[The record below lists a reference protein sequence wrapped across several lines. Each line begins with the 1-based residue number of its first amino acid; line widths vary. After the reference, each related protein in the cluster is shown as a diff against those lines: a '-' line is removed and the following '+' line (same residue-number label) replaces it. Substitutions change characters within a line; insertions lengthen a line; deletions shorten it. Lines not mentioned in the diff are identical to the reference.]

1 MKTFKTMIALLSC
14 SVLLCSCNSV
24 DNTTTTLDDDLTTI
38 GDTSSSNDTSSTTSN
53 KVETSSNSSTVD
65 ISSTSTD
72 DTTSVDTSS
81 TSIDSTTSKTTGDTT
96 SLDTTSDTQTSETTE
111 YVPVTYDELII
122 PITPTSEYITK
133 DMCKEIAEY
142 FNSMINIDVDTFNS
156 KQLSAYNS
164 FMEEY
169 LTQNE
174 SSLSEM
180 LATYCDNFLKS
191 SGDEEAGYT
200 DFTIDSIRLDYPN
213 DMESIL
219 NTMDY
224 INQLDDVT
232 DQYENYTLSDELTA
246 YYQLTYSM
254 DYTLTGDGLE
264 NFDGIR
270 NGSIL
275 VLDIDGKI
283 SVIML
288 Y

>member
-14 SVLLCSCNSV
+14 SILLCSCSSI
-24 DNTTTTLDDDLTTI
+24 DNPSTTQDDDLTTI
-38 GDTSSSNDTSSTTSN
+38 GDTSSNNDTSLTTSD
-53 KVETSSNSSTVD
+53 KVETSSSSSTMD
-65 ISSTSTD
+65 TSSTSTD
-72 DTTSVDTSS
+72 STTSVDTSS
-81 TSIDSTTSKTTGDTT
+81 TTDDTT

-111 YVPVTYDELII
+111 YVPVTYDELVI

-164 FMEEY
+164 FMDEY

-232 DQYENYTLSDELTA
+232 DQYENYTLSKELTA

-254 DYTLTGDGLE
+254 NYTLTGDGLE

-275 VLDIDGKI
+275 VLDIDGEI
-283 SVIML
+283 SLIML

>member
-14 SVLLCSCNSV
+14 SILLCSCSSI
-24 DNTTTTLDDDLTTI
+24 DNPSTTQDDDLTTI
-38 GDTSSSNDTSSTTSN
+38 GNTSSNNDTSLTTSD
-53 KVETSSNSSTVD
+53 KVETSSSSSTMD
-65 ISSTSTD
+65 TSSTSTD
-72 DTTSVDTSS
+72 STTSVDTSS
-81 TSIDSTTSKTTGDTT
+81 TTDDTT

-111 YVPVTYDELII
+111 YVPVTYDELVI

-164 FMEEY
+164 FMDEY

-232 DQYENYTLSDELTA
+232 DQYENYTLSKELTA

-254 DYTLTGDGLE
+254 NYTLTGDGLE

-275 VLDIDGKI
+275 VLDIDGEI
-283 SVIML
+283 SLIML

>member
-14 SVLLCSCNSV
+14 SILLCSCSSI
-24 DNTTTTLDDDLTTI
+24 DNPSTTQDDDLTTI
-38 GDTSSSNDTSSTTSN
+38 GDTSSNKDTSLTTSD
-53 KVETSSNSSTVD
+53 KVETSSSSSTMD
-65 ISSTSTD
+65 TSSTSTD
-72 DTTSVDTSS
+72 STTSVDTSS
-81 TSIDSTTSKTTGDTT
+81 TTDDTT

-111 YVPVTYDELII
+111 YVPVTYDELVI

-164 FMEEY
+164 FMDEY

-232 DQYENYTLSDELTA
+232 DQYENYTLSKELTA

-254 DYTLTGDGLE
+254 NYTLTGDGLE

-275 VLDIDGKI
+275 VLDIDGEI
-283 SVIML
+283 SLIML

>member
-14 SVLLCSCNSV
+14 SILLCSCSSI
-24 DNTTTTLDDDLTTI
+24 DNPSTTQDDDLTTI
-38 GDTSSSNDTSSTTSN
+38 GDTSSNNDTSLTTSD
-53 KVETSSNSSTVD
+53 KVETSSSSSTMD
-65 ISSTSTD
+65 TSSTSTD
-72 DTTSVDTSS
+72 STTSVDTSS
-81 TSIDSTTSKTTGDTT
+81 TTDDTT

-111 YVPVTYDELII
+111 YIPVTYDELVI

-164 FMEEY
+164 FMDEY

-232 DQYENYTLSDELTA
+232 DQYENYTLSKELTA

-254 DYTLTGDGLE
+254 NYTLTGDGLE

-275 VLDIDGKI
+275 VLDIDGEI
-283 SVIML
+283 SLIML

>member
-14 SVLLCSCNSV
+14 SILLCSCSSI
-24 DNTTTTLDDDLTTI
+24 DNPSTTQDDDLTTI
-38 GDTSSSNDTSSTTSN
+38 GDTSSNNDTSSTTSD
-53 KVETSSNSSTVD
+53 KVETSSSSSTMD
-65 ISSTSTD
+65 TSSTSTD
-72 DTTSVDTSS
+72 STTSVDTSS
-81 TSIDSTTSKTTGDTT
+81 TTDDTT

-111 YVPVTYDELII
+111 YVPVTYDELVI

-164 FMEEY
+164 FMDEY

-232 DQYENYTLSDELTA
+232 DQYENYTLSKELTA

-254 DYTLTGDGLE
+254 NYTLTGDGLE

-275 VLDIDGKI
+275 VLDVDGEI
-283 SVIML
+283 SLIML

>member
-14 SVLLCSCNSV
+14 SILLCSCSSI
-24 DNTTTTLDDDLTTI
+24 DNPSTTQDDDLTTI
-38 GDTSSSNDTSSTTSN
+38 GDTSSNKDTSLTTSD
-53 KVETSSNSSTVD
+53 KVETSSSSSTMD
-65 ISSTSTD
+65 TSSTSTD
-72 DTTSVDTSS
+72 STTSVDTSS
-81 TSIDSTTSKTTGDTT
+81 TTDDTT

-111 YVPVTYDELII
+111 YIPVTYDELVI

-164 FMEEY
+164 FMDEY

-232 DQYENYTLSDELTA
+232 DQYENYTLSKELTA

-254 DYTLTGDGLE
+254 NYTLTGDGLE

-275 VLDIDGKI
+275 VLDIDGEI
-283 SVIML
+283 SLIML

>member
-14 SVLLCSCNSV
+14 SILLCSCSSI
-24 DNTTTTLDDDLTTI
+24 DNPSTTQDDDLTTI
-38 GDTSSSNDTSSTTSN
+38 GDTSSNNDTSLTTSD
-53 KVETSSNSSTVD
+53 KVETSSSSSIMDT
-65 ISSTSTD
+65 SSTSTD
-72 DTTSVDTSS
+72 STTSVNTSS
-81 TSIDSTTSKTTGDTT
+81 TTDDTT

-111 YVPVTYDELII
+111 YVPVTYDELVI

-164 FMEEY
+164 FMDEY

-232 DQYENYTLSDELTA
+232 DQYENYTLSKELTA

-254 DYTLTGDGLE
+254 NYTLTGDGLE

-275 VLDIDGKI
+275 VLDIDGEI
-283 SVIML
+283 SLIML

>member
-14 SVLLCSCNSV
+14 SILLCSCSSI
-24 DNTTTTLDDDLTTI
+24 DNPSTTQDDDLTTI
-38 GDTSSSNDTSSTTSN
+38 GDTSSNKDTSLTTSD
-53 KVETSSNSSTVD
+53 KVETSSSSSTMD
-65 ISSTSTD
+65 TSSTSTD
-72 DTTSVDTSS
+72 STTSVDTSS
-81 TSIDSTTSKTTGDTT
+81 TTDDTT

-111 YVPVTYDELII
+111 YVPVTYDELVI

-164 FMEEY
+164 FMDEY

-180 LATYCDNFLKS
+180 LTTYCDNFLKS

-232 DQYENYTLSDELTA
+232 DQYENYTLSKELTA

-254 DYTLTGDGLE
+254 NYTLTGDGLE

-275 VLDIDGKI
+275 VLDIDGEI
-283 SVIML
+283 SLIML

>member
-14 SVLLCSCNSV
+14 SILLCSCSSI
-24 DNTTTTLDDDLTTI
+24 DNPSTTQDDDLTTI
-38 GDTSSSNDTSSTTSN
+38 GDTSSNNDTSLTTSD
-53 KVETSSNSSTVD
+53 KVETSSSSSTMD
-65 ISSTSTD
+65 TSSTSTD
-72 DTTSVDTSS
+72 STTSVDTSS
-81 TSIDSTTSKTTGDTT
+81 TTDDTT

-111 YVPVTYDELII
+111 YVPVTYDELVI

-164 FMEEY
+164 FMDEY

-180 LATYCDNFLKS
+180 LTTYCDNFLKS

-232 DQYENYTLSDELTA
+232 DQYENYTLSKELTA

-254 DYTLTGDGLE
+254 NYTLTGDGLE

-275 VLDIDGKI
+275 VLDIDGEI
-283 SVIML
+283 SLIML

>member
-14 SVLLCSCNSV
+14 SMLLCSCSSI
-24 DNTTTTLDDDLTTI
+24 DNLSTTQDDDLTTI
-38 GDTSSSNDTSSTTSN
+38 GDTSNNNDTSLTTSD
-53 KVETSSNSSTVD
+53 KVETSSSSSTM
-65 ISSTSTD
+65 
-72 DTTSVDTSS
+72 DTSS
-81 TSIDSTTSKTTGDTT
+81 TSIDSTTSVDTSSTTDDTT

-111 YVPVTYDELII
+111 YVPVTYDELVI

-164 FMEEY
+164 FMDEY

-232 DQYENYTLSDELTA
+232 DQYENYTLSKELTA

-264 NFDGIR
+264 NFEGIR
-270 NGSIL
+270 SGSIL

-283 SVIML
+283 SLIML